1 MQELSTILRLNLKPI
16 VFLVN
21 NDGYTIERLI
31 LGENS
36 GYNDINPRLYG
47 QLPAALD
54 RNNRTVVHLV
64 RTNSESQAAL
74 TAAGDASAPHLI
86 EVMFPRMEVP
96 EPLARFARRAAEFDF
111 SQIREEEVCNEP

>member
-1 MQELSTILRLNLKPI
+1 
-16 VFLVN
+16 
-21 NDGYTIERLI
+21 LI

-36 GYNDINPRLYG
+36 GYNDINPWLYE
-47 QLPAALD
+47 QLPATLD
-54 RNNRTVVHLV
+54 RNNQTVVHLV
-64 RTNSESQAAL
+64 RTNSELQVAL
-74 TAAGDASAPHLI
+74 TAAGDASTPHLI